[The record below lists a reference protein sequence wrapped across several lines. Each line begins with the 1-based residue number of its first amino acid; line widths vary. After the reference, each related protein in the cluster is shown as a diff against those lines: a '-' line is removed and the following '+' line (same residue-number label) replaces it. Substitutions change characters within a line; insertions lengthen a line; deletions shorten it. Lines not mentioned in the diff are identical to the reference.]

1 MLSGGFSLS
10 LSLFAPFS
18 LLSLLFLCLH
28 IYPLCSLLCL
38 SLNTQLIPCLGFKV
52 NSSAM
57 SSAKIIQEVVVVN
70 VTAYPYGDSAGVF
83 FFWFFCLFYF
93 VFFKWHTRQSLLLF
107 TPPPPTPTCCA
118 EKAWIQTV
126 HKEIKVKIEVM
137 SHHVFKILIVVDR
150 DASWLLFVHHL
161 NGDHWTEWMQSN
173 CFCVECHL
181 LNNKYYT
188 HSI

>member
-18 LLSLLFLCLH
+18 ILSLLFLCLH

-83 FFWFFCLFYF
+83 FSGFFVCFILFFSNDTRDNPCYCLP
-93 VFFKWHTRQSLLLF
+93 H
-107 TPPPPTPTCCA
+107 P
-118 EKAWIQTV
+118 
-126 HKEIKVKIEVM
+126 
-137 SHHVFKILIVVDR
+137 
-150 DASWLLFVHHL
+150 
-161 NGDHWTEWMQSN
+161 
-173 CFCVECHL
+173 HL
-181 LNNKYYT
+181 LPHVVLKRLEYKLC
-188 HSI
+188 IRR

>member
-83 FFWFFCLFYF
+83 FL
-93 VFFKWHTRQSLLLF
+93 VF
-107 TPPPPTPTCCA
+107 
-118 EKAWIQTV
+118 
-126 HKEIKVKIEVM
+126 
-137 SHHVFKILIVVDR
+137 
-150 DASWLLFVHHL
+150 LFVL
-161 NGDHWTEWMQSN
+161 FCFFSN
-173 CFCVECHL
+173 DTRDNPCYCLPHPHL
-181 LNNKYYT
+181 LPHGVLKRLEYKLC
-188 HSI
+188 IRR

>member
-52 NSSAM
+52 NPSAM

-70 VTAYPYGDSAGVF
+70 VTAYPYGDSAGGFFLVF
-83 FFWFFCLFYF
+83 LFVLFCFFQMTHETIPAIVY
-93 VFFKWHTRQSLLLF
+93 
-107 TPPPPTPTCCA
+107 PTPTY
-118 EKAWIQTV
+118 
-126 HKEIKVKIEVM
+126 
-137 SHHVFKILIVVDR
+137 SHML
-150 DASWLLFVHHL
+150 
-161 NGDHWTEWMQSN
+161 
-173 CFCVECHL
+173 C
-181 LNNKYYT
+181 
-188 HSI
+188 

>member
-52 NSSAM
+52 NPSAM

-70 VTAYPYGDSAGVF
+70 VTAYPYGDSAGGF
-83 FFWFFCLFYF
+83 FSGFFVCFILFFSNDTRDNPCYCLP
-93 VFFKWHTRQSLLLF
+93 H
-107 TPPPPTPTCCA
+107 P
-118 EKAWIQTV
+118 
-126 HKEIKVKIEVM
+126 
-137 SHHVFKILIVVDR
+137 
-150 DASWLLFVHHL
+150 
-161 NGDHWTEWMQSN
+161 
-173 CFCVECHL
+173 HL
-181 LNNKYYT
+181 LPHVVLKRLEYKLC
-188 HSI
+188 IRR